1 MVNITG
7 YEIECLLSN
16 SFALEQLELK
26 HCSDIICLKIPC
38 LQWLSHLEVLDCI
51 RLKVIESKA
60 PNLSSFRFSG
70 GRGVQLVLGE
80 TLRVKRLERICSNGA
95 FYART
100 ELPSSMPN
108 LETLAIYSEIEVYI
122 LQLYV
127 SVDYQYA
134 YNAIIADIDCN
145 IIRFDIFLQK
155 VNTPMVPSRFH
166 HLKFLSI
173 SLGGQSYDYFSLVS
187 FFDASPSLES
197 FFLNVSHY
205 SPCKGRV
212 CNYRSTVEL
221 LILSLAAHL

>member
-1 MVNITG
+1 MVHITG

-38 LQWLSHLEVLDCI
+38 LQWLSHLEVLTCI

-70 GRGVQLVLGE
+70 GRGVQLLLGE
-80 TLRVKRLERICSNGA
+80 TLRVKRLERICSNMVPSMLVQSFHPA
-95 FYART
+95 CQILKL
-100 ELPSSMPN
+100 LPYTRK
-108 LETLAIYSEIEVYI
+108 LRYI
-122 LQLYV
+122 FFNFMCLLTK
-127 SVDYQYA
+127 YA
-134 YNAIIADIDCN
+134 YNAIIADIDWN

-173 SLGGQSYDYFSLVS
+173 SLCGQSYDYFSLVS

>member
-1 MVNITG
+1 M
-7 YEIECLLSN
+7 
-16 SFALEQLELK
+16 
-26 HCSDIICLKIPC
+26 
-38 LQWLSHLEVLDCI
+38 
-51 RLKVIESKA
+51 IESKA

-187 FFDASPSLES
+187 FF
-197 FFLNVSHY
+197 
-205 SPCKGRV
+205 
-212 CNYRSTVEL
+212 
-221 LILSLAAHL
+221 

>member
-1 MVNITG
+1 
-7 YEIECLLSN
+7 
-16 SFALEQLELK
+16 
-26 HCSDIICLKIPC
+26 
-38 LQWLSHLEVLDCI
+38 
-51 RLKVIESKA
+51 
-60 PNLSSFRFSG
+60 
-70 GRGVQLVLGE
+70 
-80 TLRVKRLERICSNGA
+80 
-95 FYART
+95 
-100 ELPSSMPN
+100 MPN

-134 YNAIIADIDCN
+134 HNAIIADIDCN

-205 SPCKGRV
+205 SPGKGRV